1 MAKIKMTAV
10 VTGQEQLTEDIFD
23 MRIKA
28 AQVAEDAVPG
38 QFVSL
43 YTKDGAKLLP
53 RPISLC
59 GIDREA
65 GELRLVYRI
74 AGAGTKEFSQLKAGD
89 TIDVL
94 GPLGNGFPMEPGKKA
109 FLIGGGIGIPPMLE
123 LAKALAEANA
133 RLDGGALAQAGAQLA
148 GSASAQ
154 AGAQPA
160 GSALAQA
167 GAQPDGGLPEQDGG
181 RTGLVQSI
189 LGYRDSQMFL
199 KHEFAA
205 FGPVHVATEDGSA
218 GTAGNVLD
226 AIREQGLSADIIYA
240 CGPTPMLR
248 ALKAYAA
255 ELGIPCFLSLEEKMA
270 CGVGACL
277 ACVCQSKDVDG
288 HSQVHNKRIYKDGP
302 VFLADEIEL

>member
-23 MRIKA
+23 MRIQA
-28 AQVAEDAVPG
+28 ARIAEDAVPG

-43 YTKDGAKLLP
+43 YTKDGARLLP

-65 GELRLVYRI
+65 GELRMVYRI
-74 AGAGTKEFSQLKAGD
+74 AGAGTKEFSKLKAGD

-94 GPLGNGFPMEPGKKA
+94 GPLGNGFPVEPGKKA

-133 RLDGGALAQAGAQLA
+133 RLDGSVSAQAGVQPD

-154 AGAQPA
+154 AGAQ
-160 GSALAQA
+160 L
-167 GAQPDGGLPEQDGG
+167 DGGLPEQDGG
-181 RTGLVQSI
+181 RAELVQSI

-199 KHEFAA
+199 KHEFEE

-218 GTAGNVLD
+218 GTKGNVLD

-255 ELGIPCFLSLEEKMA
+255 EQGIPCLLSLEEKMA

-277 ACVCQSKDVDG
+277 ACVCQSKDVDD
-288 HSQVHNKRIYKDGP
+288 HSQVHNKRICKDGP